1 MTSLKNFSNTK
12 FIPVIVFFAGLLF
25 CHFTGNRGVHPIDSF
40 SHFDSGFRILNGEH
54 PFRDYW
60 IVSGFFV
67 DYFQSLIFLLLGTN
81 WQTYIL
87 NASLMNG
94 FLSALVYY
102 LFAKLGLGL
111 KSSFFYSICFALL
124 AYPSSGTPFV
134 DHHSAFLS
142 LISVI
147 FLILAIKTKKSYFW
161 FLIPF
166 FLFLGFLSKQVPATY
181 IFISVI
187 LVISFHLLQ
196 QTKKE
201 SFNIISV
208 LFISSLFSIILLIVF
223 LNSVSIDYKDFL
235 TQYIL
240 YPSSIGNERYNSLN
254 YNINNVFSNF
264 KLIYLAL
271 IFLLYFT
278 FNNLKK
284 EFFYKS
290 IDFKISLICILIF
303 ISLAQHIIV
312 TKNQIFIF
320 FLIPLFF
327 GFAHLQFKN
336 NQNSKNFFNYL
347 LIIFCMLATIKY
359 HLRFNVERKFHELN
373 GVQFTSA
380 VSSEK
385 ISKKLLG
392 LKWISPRKNTKE
404 EILLEVNQL
413 NAYKNI
419 LLKDKSK
426 KIVITNY
433 SLFSV
438 LLNENVSS
446 YSRWFPG
453 DNSAFPVKGNI
464 YFDKF
469 SDFISSSFIKRK
481 INSIYLLPDVDER
494 NLTDYINP
502 NCLIKK
508 KLDYKIIKFDIDI
521 NCKNLALK

>member
-1 MTSLKNFSNTK
+1 MTSLKNFSYVK
-12 FIPVIVFFAGLLF
+12 FIPAIVFISGLLF
-25 CHFTGNRGVHPIDSF
+25 CHITGNRGVHPIDSF

-54 PFRDYW
+54 PFKDYW

-94 FLSALVYY
+94 FISTLVYY
-102 LFAKLGLGL
+102 LFTKLGLGL
-111 KSSFFYSICFALL
+111 KCSFFYSISFALL

-166 FLFLGFLSKQVPATY
+166 FLFLGFLSKQVPTTY

-187 LVISFHLLQ
+187 LIISFHLLQ

-201 SFNIISV
+201 SFNVISI
-208 LFISSLFSIILLIVF
+208 LFISSIFSVILLIVF
-223 LNSVSIDYKDFL
+223 LNLVSIDYKDFL

-271 IFLLYFT
+271 IFLMYFT
-278 FNNLKK
+278 FKNFK
-284 EFFYKS
+284 EDFFYRS
-290 IDFKISLICILIF
+290 IDFKILLICILIF
-303 ISLAQHIIV
+303 ISFAQHIIL

-320 FLIPLFF
+320 FLIPLFL

-347 LIIFCMLATIKY
+347 LIVFCVFAT
-359 HLRFNVERKFHELN
+359 
-373 GVQFTSA
+373 
-380 VSSEK
+380 
-385 ISKKLLG
+385 
-392 LKWISPRKNTKE
+392 
-404 EILLEVNQL
+404 
-413 NAYKNI
+413 
-419 LLKDKSK
+419 
-426 KIVITNY
+426 
-433 SLFSV
+433 
-438 LLNENVSS
+438 
-446 YSRWFPG
+446 
-453 DNSAFPVKGNI
+453 VK
-464 YFDKF
+464 
-469 SDFISSSFIKRK
+469 
-481 INSIYLLPDVDER
+481 
-494 NLTDYINP
+494 
-502 NCLIKK
+502 
-508 KLDYKIIKFDIDI
+508 
-521 NCKNLALK
+521 

>member
-1 MTSLKNFSNTK
+1 MTSLKNFSKGK
-12 FIPVIVFFAGLLF
+12 FIPVIIFFSGLLF
-25 CHFTGNRGVHPIDSF
+25 CHITGNRGVYPIDSF

-54 PFRDYW
+54 PFKDYW
-60 IVSGFFV
+60 IVSGFFI
-67 DYFQSLIFLLLGTN
+67 DYIQGLIFLLFGVS
-81 WQTYIL
+81 WQSYIL
-87 NASLMNG
+87 NASLLNG
-94 FLSALVYY
+94 FISTLVYY
-102 LFAKLGLGL
+102 LFTKLGLGL

-134 DHHSAFLS
+134 DHHSTFLS

-187 LVISFHLLQ
+187 FIISFHLLQ

-201 SFNIISV
+201 SFNIISI

-223 LNSVSIDYKDFL
+223 LKLVSIDYEDFL

-240 YPSSIGNERYNSLN
+240 YPSTIGNERYSSLN

-264 KLIYLAL
+264 KFIYLAL
-271 IFLLYFT
+271 TLLLYFT
-278 FNNLKK
+278 FKNFKK
-284 EFFYKS
+284 EFFYRS
-290 IDFKISLICILIF
+290 IDFKILLISILIF

-320 FLIPLFF
+320 FLIPLFL
-327 GFAHLQFKN
+327 GFSHLQLKN
-336 NQNSKNFFNYL
+336 NQNSENFFNYL
-347 LIIFCMLATIKY
+347 LVIFCVLATFKY

-373 GVQFTSA
+373 GAQFSNA
-380 VSSEK
+380 VSSVK
-385 ISKKLLG
+385 ISKKLSG
-392 LKWISPRKNTKE
+392 LKWISPRKNTKQ

-413 NAYKNI
+413 NAYKDI

-453 DNSAFPVKGNI
+453 DNSAFPIKGNI
-464 YFDKF
+464 HFNEF
-469 SDFISSSFIKRK
+469 SNFISSTFINRK

-508 KLDYKIIKFDIDI
+508 KLDYKIIKFDVDT
-521 NCKNLALK
+521 NCKDLALK